1 MKIKK
6 IWLIAVF
13 WVSSANA
20 AYNGPI
26 IDAHSQIDEHV
37 NRDEIL
43 SLMDRAGVEK
53 IFLSTRGKVTV
64 DEMLELHESSP
75 RRIKLL
81 VRTKSKAWQDGNPSF
96 YSSFNNQ
103 LRHPEYVGLAEL
115 ILWHAKKG
123 NKAPKWEISILSPQ
137 ATEAIDAALSRDWP
151 VILHYEFR
159 ASKELKEA
167 LMAQMESVLRKHPDH
182 PFLLIHAGQ
191 LSPKEVRAL
200 FQSHEN
206 LSLMLSWTNPI
217 ATSFSKQPWSKIF
230 NRSGDF
236 KKGWKSLILDYP
248 ARFILNFDNVF
259 ENHWGDMYV
268 EQVRYW
274 REALGYLPDDVAS
287 LLAHG
292 NARKL
297 WKITD

>member
-1 MKIKK
+1 MKR
-6 IWLIAVF
+6 IWLVAVF
-13 WVSSANA
+13 LVGSANA

-43 SLMDRAGVEK
+43 PLMDKAGVEK
-53 IFLSTRGKVTV
+53 IFLSTRGRVSV
-64 DEMLELHESSP
+64 DEMLQLHASSP
-75 RRIKLL
+75 NRIKLL
-81 VRTKSKAWQDGNPSF
+81 VRTKSSNAWQDGSPRF
-96 YSSFNNQ
+96 YSLFNDQ

-137 ATEAIDAALSRDWP
+137 ATEAIDAAMTRGWP

-167 LMAQMESVLRKHPDH
+167 LMAQMESVLRKHPNH

-191 LSPKEVRAL
+191 LSPKEVRTL

-217 ATSFSKQPWSKIF
+217 ATSSSKQPWSKVF
-230 NRSGDF
+230 NESGDF
-236 KKGWKSLILDYP
+236 KKGWKNLILDYP
-248 ARFILNFDNVF
+248 ARFVLNFDNVF
-259 ENHWGDMYV
+259 KNHWNDMYV
-268 EQVRYW
+268 EQVGYW
-274 REALGYLPDDVAS
+274 RKALGYLPCDVAS
-287 LLAHG
+287 LLAHE